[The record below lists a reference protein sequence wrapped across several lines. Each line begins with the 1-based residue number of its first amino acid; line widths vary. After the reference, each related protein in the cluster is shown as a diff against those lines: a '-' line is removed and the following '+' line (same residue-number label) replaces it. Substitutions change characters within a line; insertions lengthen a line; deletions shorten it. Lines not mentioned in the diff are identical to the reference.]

1 MPNLQAMLDQEK
13 FEIHLENDDFI
24 RDITI
29 LMTAEEDVQFKVK
42 SLNIGRFGSEKIH
55 ILEWLLLKS
64 PNLINL
70 QFYYHKRRH

>member
-1 MPNLQAMLDQEK
+1 MLDQEK
-13 FEIHLENDDFI
+13 CIIRIGDEDFI
-24 RDITI
+24 RDITY

-42 SLNIGRFGSEKIH
+42 SLNIGGYESEQIH

-70 QFYYHKRRH
+70 SFYCYRRRH